1 MKHNPDF
8 VLCDVAGSHILM
20 PAGKASRFNGMIT
33 LNRTGAVIWEAMQ
46 EEVTFEEILEKIME
60 RYEIDREKAE
70 SDLTRFLE
78 KLRDIGAL
86 LE

>member
-1 MKHNPDF
+1 
-8 VLCDVAGSHILM
+8 M

-33 LNRTGAVIWEAMQ
+33 LNGTGAVIWEAMQ